1 MGGQADHQAGPQPG
15 LHAQLRAGA
24 RLSTGHEV
32 REVRRGGFSE
42 VGIVEGRHGERLAV
56 KRIRSEVREQL
67 GDAAEQVFLRECEVA
82 VARLGQAPC
91 TARPVLAM
99 PALEQTEEGGPAQRG
114 AQGPG
119 ARVALG
125 PALFME
131 YVDGPALTDL
141 LATGRLS
148 LSQSALVCGGVAA
161 ALAHAHAAAVC
172 HRDIKPSNIL
182 LTSANDVRLIDW
194 GLSGAGDLSEAT
206 LHVEYLSPQRLERM
220 DLATPPDDVYA
231 LGMVFHQ
238 CLTGRLAGGQ
248 WPIGEPDVLRRE
260 LADRCPDVP
269 EGLAHI
275 VVSML
280 APRAEDRPTAQ
291 AIADTLLHDD
301 MAATLAEQDLYR
313 PFCAGC
319 GFIAPGSGTRTRDA
333 AGRPGGTGR
342 AAGAGAADRAD
353 GAVEADGAA
362 VSCPVCEGALLRRVE
377 RAPAPDMVRI
387 PAGPFIHGLS
397 DSQARHALITARMAP
412 DDDQVR
418 QLTLDGGPRKVF
430 CRVFDIDRTPVTNAQ
445 YAAFTAAVN
454 YPEPPGFQA
463 ALAAAPD
470 HPVTSVSWR
479 DALCYALWSGKRL
492 PTPLEWEKAA
502 RGADDDRMY
511 PWGNTFDPARCYG
524 PPGGPRPGGAPTSP
538 VGAVPEGMSPWG
550 VLDMSGNVNEWV
562 AAGTVSDFRGVR
574 GGAAGELLE
583 VYGLVS
589 YQSQA
594 RVDHTA
600 SSIGFRCASD
610 VHHETVPY
618 DGHAPSEPCGTRE
631 AYAPRESPVPQAPYA
646 PDIRLI
652 RQYPDTHP
660 GPDLHPRPDGYP
672 GAGPYPA
679 PGSERYRP
687 R

>member
-1 MGGQADHQAGPQPG
+1 MGGQSGDQAGP
-15 LHAQLRAGA
+15 HAQLRAGA

-42 VGIVEGRHGERLAV
+42 VAIVEGRYGERLAV
-56 KRIRSEVREQL
+56 KRIRGEVRERL
-67 GDAAEQVFLRECEVA
+67 GSAAEQAFLHECEVA

-99 PALEQTEEGGPAQRG
+99 PALEQTEETGPDHRDQQAG
-114 AQGPG
+114 DGVV
-119 ARVALG
+119 RVSLG
-125 PALFME
+125 PALFMD

-141 LATGRLS
+141 LAAGRLS

-161 ALAHAHAAAVC
+161 ALAHAHAASVC

-182 LTSANDVRLIDW
+182 LTSANEVRLIDW
-194 GLSGAGDLSEAT
+194 GLSGAGDLSDAST
-206 LHVEYLSPQRLERM
+206 RIEYLSPQRFERM
-220 DLATPPDDVYA
+220 DLAAPSDDVYA

-238 CLTGRLAGGQ
+238 CLTGRLTGGQ
-248 WPIGEPDVLRRE
+248 WPAGEPGILRRE
-260 LADRCPDVP
+260 LAERCPDVP

-280 APRAEDRPTAQ
+280 APRPEDRPTAQ
-291 AIADTLLHDD
+291 AIAGTLLHDD
-301 MAATLAEQDLYR
+301 MATTLAEQDLYR
-313 PFCAGC
+313 PFCEGC
-319 GFIAPGSGTRTRDA
+319 GFIAPGAGART
-333 AGRPGGTGR
+333 PGG
-342 AAGAGAADRAD
+342 AGRAD
-353 GAVEADGAA
+353 GRAGGTNGADG
-362 VSCPVCEGALLRRVE
+362 VSAPGTCPVCEGGLLRRVE
-377 RAPAPDMVRI
+377 RAPHPDMVRI
-387 PAGPFIHGLS
+387 SAGPFLHGLS

-445 YAAFTAAVN
+445 YAAFTEAVN
-454 YPEPPGFQA
+454 YPEPNGFKEV
-463 ALAAAPD
+463 LAEAPD

-502 RGADDDRMY
+502 RGPDDDRMY
-511 PWGNTFDPARCYG
+511 PWGNTFDRARCYG
-524 PPGGPRPGGAPTSP
+524 PPGGSRLRDVPTSP
-538 VGAVPEGMSPWG
+538 VGAVPEGRSPWG

-562 AAGTVSDFRGVR
+562 ASGTVRDFRGVR

-594 RVDHTA
+594 RVDHA
-600 SSIGFRCASD
+600 APSIGFRCASD
-610 VHHETVPY
+610 VAHDTVPY
-618 DGHAPSEPCGTRE
+618 EGHESCEPSV
-631 AYAPRESPVPQAPYA
+631 PRESPAPPAPYA
-646 PDIRLI
+646 PDLRLV
-652 RQYPDTHP
+652 RQYPDPTPYPDPRPYPDPTPYP
-660 GPDLHPRPDGYP
+660 GPDPYP
-672 GAGPYPA
+672 GPGP
-679 PGSERYRP
+679 ERYRP